1 MLIKWLKRNQFL
13 HFKIEFDSMKYITR
27 KTGFHSQIPS
37 NQHSIIYP
45 LTEQMDAIAQM
56 GLKFKDFCVKVNLCF
71 SFFFQI
77 CGLMIS

>member
-45 LTEQMDAIAQM
+45 LTEQMDAN
-56 GLKFKDFCVKVNLCF
+56 GVKVQRLLCESKSL
-71 SFFFQI
+71 SFLFFQI